1 MRTRLFFLAVSI
13 LCLGLVQPAVAGT
26 PPKPTKNAPDTSP
39 DSAVTTLTSV
49 DAASGKV
56 SLTTKDNGLV
66 VSYDTMGCTIT
77 IDGNPAQLSQ
87 LHSGMKVLGY
97 TENDSTSLGT
107 LDVSSSGGAAPS
119 KPSKPSKSSNK

>member
-13 LCLGLVQPAVAGT
+13 LCLGLAQPVVAGAPKT
-26 PPKPTKNAPDTSP
+26 PADTSP